1 MLMYERIRNL
11 RQDKDFTQTQMAEWL
26 SVGQSTYSDYELGK
40 LNIPLPTLVRIAQIL
55 GTPRIFPETPAYT
68 KNQTARRAKHWEE
81 CK

>member
-55 GTPRIFPETPAYT
+55 GTSTDYLLNLSDDPTPPT
-68 KNQTARRAKHWEE
+68 RKDGRGV
-81 CK
+81 

>member
-55 GTPRIFPETPAYT
+55 GTSTDYLLNLSDDPTPPSK
-68 KNQTARRAKHWEE
+68 KNGRGV
-81 CK
+81 

>member
-55 GTPRIFPETPAYT
+55 GTSTDYLLNLSDDPTPPSKKAG
-68 KNQTARRAKHWEE
+68 RGV
-81 CK
+81 

>member
-55 GTPRIFPETPAYT
+55 GTSTDYLLNLSDDPTPPSK
-68 KNQTARRAKHWEE
+68 KNGRDV
-81 CK
+81 